1 LKRSH
6 SSHCACPFST
16 KSEAIGCRPGD
27 ILWLPLLDDLEE
39 DFDIDNDYADYE
51 ELMFG
56 RPVLILCVDA
66 ANTVATFCTVNFLDP
81 TVDIPPTNDHQITS
95 FGGYGLMGS
104 QYAEDYDREFFIP
117 ISPAPAHPDHDPIT
131 TSRSRFERETLRWK

>member
-1 LKRSH
+1 
-6 SSHCACPFST
+6 
-16 KSEAIGCRPGD
+16 SEAIGCRPGD